1 MIRVIVFL
9 LAILLFTACDQHKFS
24 TAFQATEILEIK
36 TTPSDYY
43 DKDILIKGEV
53 IDSTKVFNFKLF
65 KLKDNSGEIWVIT
78 NKHIPKEGQYVSM
91 IVTLDVIAS
100 FKDDAFGIHVT
111 EKKRL

>member
-1 MIRVIVFL
+1 MKIMAL
-9 LAILLFTACDQHKFS
+9 LSVVLLLMACDQHEFS
-24 TAFQATEILEIK
+24 TAFQATEIIEIK
-36 TTPSDYY
+36 TTPNDFY

-78 NKHIPKEGQYVSM
+78 NKSIPKEGQYVSM
-91 IVTLDVIAS
+91 IVSLDVIAS